1 MLMMIGIDVYTS
13 KKKEWGVCEDRDEI
27 NRRVGVKERGGEEE
41 GGGGGGGVKDED
53 ERRIIRKQ
61 KKKKKR
67 RE

>member
-27 NRRVGVKERGGEEE
+27 NRRVGVKETGGEEE
-41 GGGGGGGVKDED
+41 GGGGGGVKDED